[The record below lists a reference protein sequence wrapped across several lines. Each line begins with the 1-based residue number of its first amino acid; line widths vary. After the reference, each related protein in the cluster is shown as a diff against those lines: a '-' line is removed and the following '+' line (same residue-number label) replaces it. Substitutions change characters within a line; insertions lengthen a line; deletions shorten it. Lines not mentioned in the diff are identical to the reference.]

1 MKCLAAAAI
10 ALMVATPTLAQKAP
24 GTDSTAPAANPAQ
37 NTAPNPT
44 AQNPAPSPQH
54 PATSDNAAKQ
64 GNEAKPA
71 TQANA
76 NNFLTKE
83 GPDQWLAGR
92 LINRNVYDKAGKPI
106 GDLRDILIDRDGKV
120 AALIVGVG
128 GFLGLGEKDVA
139 IDYNYIEHN
148 GGISPNRIVID
159 MTREQLRSAPKF
171 SAPASSSNTSNR

>member
-10 ALMVATPTLAQKAP
+10 ALMVATPALAQKAP
-24 GTDSTAPAANPAQ
+24 GTDTNAPAAHPTPNTATQ
-37 NTAPNPT
+37 NTAPNT
-44 AQNPAPSPQH
+44 NAASPE
-54 PATSDNAAKQ
+54 NAAKQ
-64 GNEAKPA
+64 SNEAKPA

-76 NNFLTKE
+76 NMFLTKE

-120 AALIVGVG
+120 SALIVGVG

-159 MTREQLRSAPKF
+159 MTREQLRTAPNF